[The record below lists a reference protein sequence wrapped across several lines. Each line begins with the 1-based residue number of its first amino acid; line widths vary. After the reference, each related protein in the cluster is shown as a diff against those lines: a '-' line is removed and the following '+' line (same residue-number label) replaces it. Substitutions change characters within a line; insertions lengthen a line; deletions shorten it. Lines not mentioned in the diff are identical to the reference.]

1 MNLKKLKEWLI
12 QSYLDASDQRDLG
25 IESNEAIQAYENNL
39 LQRTNGII
47 EFNNYDLVGLC
58 VFNRFNAGAGS
69 RGNPDLWSRAMKW
82 VAQHSKSVNEK
93 EIGVLQI
100 EEIRILLLDYLHEGR
115 LAINDS
121 ANSRIIHNIKTK
133 NKKSTPLNAIKNIHE
148 FTQLVANLP
157 NPSVDGFIS
166 ILIELAEIERKKNN
180 YNIFESCHS
189 LLMQVHGFGIALSM
203 NMTKDVLLR
212 KANKDKMSVEDLKIS
227 VLGQLTKADIWTK
240 RIFAICIDHGLLGRT
255 ENYSNISQIETENI
269 LLGYSTNK
277 KSWKDGYAKIMK
289 DICKQEKTFPLEL
302 DRLIYSI
309 FSRNL
314 NDGRETYRLP
324 ELSVDELRKILD

>member
-1 MNLKKLKEWLI
+1 MKKLKDWLLTEYVNVS
-12 QSYLDASDQRDLG
+12 QQE
-25 IESNEAIQAYENNL
+25 IEIDSKMVKRAYENNL

-58 VFNRFNAGAGS
+58 AFNKFNDGGGS
-69 RGNPDLWSRAMKW
+69 RGNPNLWAQAIKW
-82 VAQHSKSVNEK
+82 VTQNSTSINEK

-133 NKKSTPLNAIKNIHE
+133 NKKSTPLNAIKTIHE

-166 ILIELAEIERKKNN
+166 ILIELAEIERKNN
-180 YNIFESCHS
+180 NDNIFESCHS

-203 NMTKDVLLR
+203 NMTKDVLLM
-212 KANKDKMSVEDLKIS
+212 KANKDKMSIEELKIS
-227 VLGQLTKADIWTK
+227 VLGQLTKADLWTK
-240 RIFAICIDHGLLGRT
+240 RIFALYIDHGLLGRT

-269 LLGYSTNK
+269 LLGYSSNK

-314 NDGRETYRLP
+314 NDGQETYRLP
-324 ELSVDELRKILD
+324 ELSVDELRKILV